1 MKIFRLLLGVLLAG
15 ALVSAVAAQKFPT
28 KPITLVV
35 PYPAGG
41 NVDTSARIL
50 QAAIGKAL
58 GVPIIVENRPGAAG
72 FIAGDYVARAQPDGH
87 TLFVT
92 SNGPLLLAP
101 LVMPKPPYSWDSAF
115 APVSMLTI
123 GANVLLVRPSLP
135 VHSVKE
141 LVDYAKQNRDKFQVA
156 VDTGAS
162 INNFLSELLKQ
173 HAGIDWVAVRYR
185 GNVPALTDLIA
196 GHVDAGFA
204 QLLES
209 IQHIRSG
216 QLRALAVMVKERV
229 PALPDVPTMAEAGYP
244 GVEGIIF
251 TGVLAPK
258 GTPPET
264 IDILNAAIR
273 TALAQPAVIKQF
285 ADLGADARS
294 STPAAFAE
302 FLRVEN
308 AKWTEVA
315 KKSNLKVSE

>member
-1 MKIFRLLLGVLLAG
+1 MKPSRLLLGVLLAC
-15 ALVSAVAAQKFPT
+15 ALALPVAAQKFPT

-50 QAAIGKAL
+50 QAAIGNSL
-58 GVPIIVENRPGAAG
+58 GAPMIVENRPGAAG

-101 LVMPKPPYSWDSAF
+101 LVMPKPPYTWDGAF

-123 GANVLLVRPSLP
+123 GANVLLVRPTLP
-135 VHSVKE
+135 VRSVKE
-141 LVDYAKQNRDKFQVA
+141 LVDYARQNRDKFQVA

-185 GNVPALTDLIA
+185 GNAPALTDLIA

-258 GTPPET
+258 GTPPEV
-264 IDILNAAIR
+264 IDTLNAAVR
-273 TALAQPAVIKQF
+273 KALAQPSVIKQF
-285 ADLGADARS
+285 ADLGSDARP
-294 STPAAFAE
+294 STPAEFAE
-302 FLRVEN
+302 FLRGEN
-308 AKWTEVA
+308 AKWVEVA
-315 KKSNLKVSE
+315 RKSNLKVSE